1 MWEGMVLVQ
10 NSKIV
15 QNLNARTGNIKD
27 MVLVQNLNARTGNIK
42 GMVLVQ
48 NKNAKLMADIILK
61 SA

>member
-1 MWEGMVLVQ
+1 MVLVQ
-10 NSKIV
+10 NGKIV

-27 MVLVQNLNARTGNIK
+27 MVLVQNLNAITGNIE

-48 NKNAKLMADIILK
+48 IKNSELMADIILE